1 MRAMKDSGIEWIG
14 QIPQAWSVGKTIFGL
29 EMPITDGPHETPQ
42 LYSEGIP
49 FASAEAVSTGNGR
62 INFENIRGYI
72 SQEYYEECCKKYI
85 PQKEDIYMIKSGATT
100 GKIAIVDTDDV
111 FTIWSPLAVFRC
123 NKERCISRFLF
134 YTLQSDYYQ
143 KQLES
148 KWSFGT
154 QQNIGM
160 RTLERLLICYPAV
173 PEQERIVDYLD
184 AKCAAIDALIAA
196 KEKTNALLKERRQS
210 IIYEAVTKGLNPDAP
225 MKDSGIEWIGQI
237 PERWSVWRMKHLASE
252 PLQYGA
258 NATGVEF
265 RDDIP
270 RYVRITDITADRKL
284 CNEGKQ
290 SLETDIA
297 QDYML
302 DDGDILFARSGATS
316 GKSFY
321 YESEYGP
328 CCFAGYLIKLRTDKS
343 KALSKFLYYYTL
355 TQAYENWTQQIFIQ
369 ATIQNISADKYN
381 NLWFAIPETLEEQAY
396 IVAYLDQRC
405 SEMDALIT
413 ANEKTIKKL
422 KEYRQSII
430 YEAVTGKIEI

>member
-49 FASAEAVSTGNGR
+49 FVSAEAVSTGNGR

>member
-49 FASAEAVSTGNGR
+49 FVSAEAVSTGNGR

-270 RYVRITDITADRKL
+270 RYVRITDISADRKL
-284 CNEGKQ
+284 CYEGKQ